1 MTSTVAI
8 EVAVAPRILLEA
20 DLAPIQGRRFQPTG
34 FPDIGPAEF
43 TGADNESHLLV
54 ESAMRATSYPMSLKY
69 SAIVMPVYTDASRAA
84 TGMLEVFAIIV
95 VLFISGLPVLGSI
108 R

>member
-1 MTSTVAI
+1 MTSTVAV

-20 DLAPIQGRRFQPTG
+20 ELAPIQGRRFQPTG

-54 ESAMRATSYPMSLKY
+54 ESAQSMANRLEE
-69 SAIVMPVYTDASRAA
+69 AIWKLLT
-84 TGMLEVFAIIV
+84 E
-95 VLFISGLPVLGSI
+95 
-108 R
+108 

>member
-1 MTSTVAI
+1 MTSTVAV

-20 DLAPIQGRRFQPTG
+20 ELAPIQGRRFQPTG

-54 ESAMRATSYPMSLKY
+54 ESRRRVLDVIERA
-69 SAIVMPVYTDASRAA
+69 DAHVRPRRARLCD
-84 TGMLEVFAIIV
+84 G
-95 VLFISGLPVLGSI
+95 GG